1 MKFCDL
7 KAFEAHLKSAYPQG
21 LSPVYILI
29 IPSDEE
35 RQAIANYVVKI
46 LLKANGN
53 LRLVKT
59 EDPEIAQN
67 ELNCFSLLGDYPVIY
82 LDKIKKTFTPSV
94 PRGAFLILG
103 MPKAIAKLPEGV
115 TLDLSKEKPWDKDK
129 RIKDQIVAKAQ
140 AAGKPIEHAALE
152 YLFGAIGPDQALLE
166 RELEKLICF
175 AHDKMAIDLSSV
187 QSLVMPSAQQSMW
200 QIAEQLVWERRLPKR
215 VVSNDFPVLVGSIRY
230 QLELG
235 LALCTLTPE
244 QFQEHYPKLRPRAVD
259 KCRNCHLPRSY
270 FENGLRA
277 LYKAERLFKD
287 GISNGGLCLDLFVGQ
302 LCST

>member
-1 MKFCDL
+1 N
-7 KAFEAHLKSAYPQG
+7 
-21 LSPVYILI
+21 
-29 IPSDEE
+29 DEE
-35 RQAIANYVVKI
+35 RQAIADYIIRII
-46 LLKANGN
+46 LKSNDN

-67 ELNCFSLLGDYPVIY
+67 ELYCFSLLGDYPVIY
-82 LDKIKKTFTPSV
+82 LDKIKKIFTPSV

-103 MPKAIAKLPEGV
+103 MSKPMAKLPEGV

-129 RIKDQIVAKAQ
+129 RIKDQIVSKAQ
-140 AAGKPIEHAALE
+140 AAGKPLDHPALE

-175 AHDKMAIDLSSV
+175 AQDKKSIDLTSV
-187 QSLVMPSAQQSMW
+187 QTLVMPSVQQSTW
-200 QIAEQLVWERRLPKR
+200 QIAEQIVWEKRLPKQIS
-215 VVSNDFPVLVGSIRY
+215 SNDFPVLVGSIRY

-259 KCRNCHLPRSY
+259 KYRNCHLPLSF
-270 FENGLRA
+270 FEKGLQA

-287 GISNGGLCLDLFVGQ
+287 GISNGGLCLDLFMGQ